1 MRQVS
6 TSGLH
11 IIRELADYTPRS
23 TQPTSTRH
31 GCRCSRG
38 RAWLA
43 LLNQIASKVISY
55 GKCCD
60 GGCRVCHIFYTVILS
75 RTEFLLLR
83 LVIYLLYD
91 KETRGL
97 PRIVSYS
104 IHFYHEKS

>member
-6 TSGLH
+6 TSRLH
-11 IIRELADYTPRS
+11 IIIELADYTPRS

-43 LLNQIASKVISY
+43 LLNQIASRVISY
-55 GKCCD
+55 GKYCD
-60 GGCRVCHIFYTVILS
+60 SGCLVYHTFYTVILS
-75 RTEFLLLR
+75 RTKLLLLR
-83 LVIYLLYD
+83 LVSYLLHN

-97 PRIVSYS
+97 PRIVSYN